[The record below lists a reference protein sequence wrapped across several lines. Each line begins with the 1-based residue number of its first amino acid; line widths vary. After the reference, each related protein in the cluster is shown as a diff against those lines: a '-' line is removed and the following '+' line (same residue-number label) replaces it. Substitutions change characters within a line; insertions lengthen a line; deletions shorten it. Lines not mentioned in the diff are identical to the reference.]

1 MDHKLVGRHLRV
13 LRVLLLHAVARPA
26 LLRAEARKVEGSL
39 CGGPASHLWLVGN
52 GGMGTIISTTTTI
65 LPFPTNQRV
74 GHVEGLAAEL
84 ALTWSQFARSR
95 GHGGE
100 GYYEGPHISIV

>member
-1 MDHKLVGRHLRV
+1 
-13 LRVLLLHAVARPA
+13 
-26 LLRAEARKVEGSL
+26 
-39 CGGPASHLWLVGN
+39 
-52 GGMGTIISTTTTI
+52 MGTIISTTTTI